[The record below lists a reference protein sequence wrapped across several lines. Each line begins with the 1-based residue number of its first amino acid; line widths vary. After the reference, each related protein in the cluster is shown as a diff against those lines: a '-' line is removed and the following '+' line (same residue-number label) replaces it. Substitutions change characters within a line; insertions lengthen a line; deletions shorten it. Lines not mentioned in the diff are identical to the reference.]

1 MCQWHTLSATDFV
14 RKHAAYKRCQMRLAH
29 LNGIQNVPL
38 AHFAA
43 KIRRSKRQSKENF
56 VVYYKLSLRR
66 AVAKSDR
73 KEKNCQSAL
82 RLRINI

>member
-1 MCQWHTLSATDFV
+1 MLSPAPAHRIIIIVFHKKDW
-14 RKHAAYKRCQMRLAH
+14 YNIRLSV
-29 LNGIQNVPL
+29 LFFEDETIVNDIKNL
-38 AHFAA
+38 SFT
-43 KIRRSKRQSKENF
+43 I
-56 VVYYKLSLRR
+56 SLRR